1 MSDRITGLLHLYV
14 GDGKGKTT
22 AAVGLSVRARGAG
35 KRVLIAQF
43 LKGRPTAELKP
54 LSELGIAVLRS
65 KELTKFTFQMNREE
79 LAQAKQSCEELLER
93 VAQALKG
100 ELFDLVVLDE
110 VVDAVNAD
118 LLDSRRL
125 LEVVSSRGTDVEMV
139 MTGRNP
145 KDDISDAADYI
156 TVMTAVKHP
165 YERGIASRLG
175 IEF

>member
-1 MSDRITGLLHLYV
+1 MNDRTTGLLHLYA

-22 AAVGLSVRARGAG
+22 AAVGLSVRAVGAG

-54 LSELGIAVLRS
+54 LSSLGIEVFRT
-65 KELTKFTFQMNREE
+65 KELTKFTFQMNQEE
-79 LAQAKQSCEELLER
+79 LAQAKQSCEELLDF
-93 VAQALKG
+93 VAKALTQNKY
-100 ELFDLVVLDE
+100 DLVVLDE
-110 VVDAVNAD
+110 VVDAVNAG

-125 LEVVSSRGTDVEMV
+125 LEVIASRGEDVEMV

-145 KDDISDAADYI
+145 KPEISEAADYI
-156 TVMTAVKHP
+156 TAMTAVKHP
-165 YERGIASRLG
+165 YQRGVASRLG